1 MRVCVIG
8 SGTVPEATYE
18 VATEVGRVLGRRDHT
33 VVCGGLS
40 GVMEAACRGAAEAEG
55 HTVGILPGVDHRA
68 ANEFVETAVA
78 TGLGNARN
86 ALVALN
92 ADAGIAI
99 DGAYGT
105 LSEIAFLLDAGLPVA
120 GIDTHD
126 VEGVEAVSTPMAA
139 VDYVEAQT
147 PGDPGEY
154 A

>member
-8 SGTVPEATYE
+8 GGTVPAATAE
-18 VATEVGRVLGRRDHT
+18 VATEVGRELARRDHI

-40 GVMEAACRGAAEAEG
+40 GVMEAACRGAAEEDG
-55 HTVGILPGVDHRA
+55 HTIGILPGVDHRA

-78 TGLGNARN
+78 TGMGNARN

-105 LSEIAFLLDAGLPVA
+105 LSEIAFLLDAGCPVA

-126 VEGVEAVSTPMAA
+126 VEGVEAVSNPQAA
-139 VDYVEAQT
+139 VDYVEAET
-147 PGDPGEY
+147 PRGPGEY